1 MKIISLS
8 SFLIIITVFAI
19 QEACHGEP
27 LTQDYYKDSCANV
40 EDIVRKVITWKY
52 VAQDL
57 TLATPLLRLH
67 FHDCFVR
74 VIHAFFFYNSC
85 F

>member
-1 MKIISLS
+1 M
-8 SFLIIITVFAI
+8 FAI

-27 LTQDYYKDSCANV
+27 LRQDYYRECCPHV
-40 EDIVRKVITWKY
+40 EDIVKEVTWKY

-57 TLATPLLRLH
+57 ALAATLLRLH

-74 VIHAFFFYNSC
+74 VIHVFLYISYSTINS
-85 F
+85 